1 MFQKIL
7 YISNVGVI
15 ILDHPQ
21 VTSHFKTNPMKRI
34 LITLILSLS
43 LINCKKNNS
52 VQREN
57 EPAIYKVEEVDAEMN
72 TEIEKAKQTLPQFY
86 KALESKNRNYDGF
99 GIKMTFP
106 YDKGNEHIWVNSLF
120 KKKNE
125 YFGIIDN
132 LPEFTSEVKQGDTVK
147 IESDR
152 ISDWMYLKNSELEG
166 GYTIKLL
173 RLRMTIKERANFDKV
188 SGMIIK

>member
-1 MFQKIL
+1 MR
-7 YISNVGVI
+7 
-15 ILDHPQ
+15 
-21 VTSHFKTNPMKRI
+21 HFTTNPMKKI

-43 LINCKKNNS
+43 LINCKKDNS

-57 EPAIYKVEEVDAEMN
+57 EPTIYKVEAVDAEMN

-86 KALESKNRNYDGF
+86 KALESKNPNYDGF
-99 GIKMTFP
+99 GIKMTFA

-132 LPEFTSEVKQGDTVK
+132 LPEFTSEVRQGDTVK

-152 ISDWMYLKNSELEG
+152 ISDWMYLENSELKG

-173 RLRMTIKERANFDKV
+173 RLRMTDKEREEFDKV